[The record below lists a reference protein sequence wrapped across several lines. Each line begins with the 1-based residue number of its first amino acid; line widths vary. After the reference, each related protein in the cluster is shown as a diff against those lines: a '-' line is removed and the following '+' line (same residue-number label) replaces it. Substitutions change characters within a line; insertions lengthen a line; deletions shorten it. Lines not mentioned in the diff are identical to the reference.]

1 MDIFHA
7 PALFL
12 LVAAVIGY
20 VLPLVSARVAKAHW
34 PPEVEGLLTLVF
46 ATSGGLVPLDT
57 FGSAWA
63 CQMRTSPDAALAA
76 EFTVDSSNAAAGWI
90 VLNSL
95 PGTVTAAL
103 KADETYGADVE
114 ATGGTLSPFTVWS
127 LTFYV
132 KGDYTR

>member
-1 MDIFHA
+1 MSDVIA
-7 PALFL
+7 QYPAVVDKTFEIRRGDASVPIKLQF
-12 LVAAVIGY
+12 
-20 VLPLVSARVAKAHW
+20 RV
-34 PPEVEGLLTLVF
+34 G
-46 ATSGGLVPLDT
+46 TSGGLVPLDT